1 MEEVKVSEL
10 PVASTVNDDDI
21 VMIVQNGFNKQIT
34 KEDLFNDTEENIEDV
49 ETNLQEQI
57 TNLQNQVN
65 DKNIITAGLSSNVTI
80 STGGANNINL
90 NTTIASVGSKLTLSN
105 GKIVIGAGVN
115 HVLIGGQGK
124 MYVATGNGDAKNFI
138 IFKNDTAVITNL
150 NTLVR
155 QYALNV
161 TRGIG
166 AFLLSVSQ
174 GDTISYQVYAGVGD
188 VVSEAGNYITVE
200 VID

>member
-1 MEEVKVSEL
+1 MAL
-10 PVASTVNDDDI
+10 PNYE
-21 VMIVQNGFNKQIT
+21 IVQSKI
-34 KEDLFNDTEENIEDV
+34 
-49 ETNLQEQI
+49 
-57 TNLQNQVN
+57 N
-65 DKNIITAGLSSNVTI
+65 DKNIITAGITNNVTI
-80 STGGANNINL
+80 STAGANNISL
-90 NTTIASVGSKLTLSN
+90 NQTIASVGSKLTISN

-115 HVLIGGQGK
+115 HVLISGQGK

-138 IFKNDTAVITNL
+138 ILKNETTVITNL

-166 AFLLSVSQ
+166 AFLLNVSQ

-188 VVSEAGNYITVE
+188 VVNAAGNYLTVE
-200 VID
+200 AID

>member
-1 MEEVKVSEL
+1 MAL
-10 PVASTVNDDDI
+10 PNYE
-21 VMIVQNGFNKQIT
+21 IVQSKI
-34 KEDLFNDTEENIEDV
+34 
-49 ETNLQEQI
+49 
-57 TNLQNQVN
+57 N
-65 DKNIITAGLSSNVTI
+65 DKNIITAGITNNVTI
-80 STGGANNINL
+80 STAGSNNISL
-90 NTTIASVGSKLTLSN
+90 NQTIASVGSKLTISN

-115 HVLIGGQGK
+115 HVLISGQGK

-138 IFKNDTAVITNL
+138 ILKNETAVITNL

-166 AFLLSVSQ
+166 AFLLDVSQ

-188 VVSEAGNYITVE
+188 VVNAAGNYLTVE